1 MKIIL
6 ILLTL
11 ILLLTSC
18 GLPEQTEVETTTA
31 ETESD
36 TEPVYATTASEE
48 SPDAKVDKS
57 KYPQITNLP
66 ALYIDLDDNVML
78 GHINKQDYVWGSYTL
93 VGDDTITDIYEKPLE
108 MKGRGN
114 YSWSFPKK
122 PYTLRLD
129 KKADI
134 LGLGAAKRWVL
145 VTTYS
150 DKTLM
155 RNFLTMTLAYD
166 IGAEFSPEC
175 RYVDLIV
182 NGEYQGPYVLTEK
195 IQIHENRVDIDSSK
209 YGLFEIEM
217 EYRHSGNCHY
227 CIILP
232 SGVHMMFIDPDED
245 DTSKD
250 ELDKKFIEYKSF
262 MTTAD
267 IALTKGYDEYSKY
280 IDVDSFIDWYI
291 VNEFVKNYD
300 SNFTTSCY
308 CFINNDG
315 LLTMGPVW
323 DYDTCYGNQIVE
335 TCVDPN
341 GYHVRK
347 APWYTILRGDDT
359 FNEMLYKRWTELRN
373 DGVFDDFV
381 QSITDTAEYISE
393 SEKLDRKIWP
403 DALKSRDL
411 RGKMSLFTYQEELD
425 YLINWV
431 ERRIT
436 WLDTQWYKN

>member
-1 MKIIL
+1 MKR
-6 ILLTL
+6 ILLLITL
-11 ILLLTSC
+11 ILFLTSC
-18 GLPEQTEVETTTA
+18 GEPKPVEIDPPITESETVKEEVIIT
-31 ETESD
+31 ETE
-36 TEPVYATTASEE
+36 EL
-48 SPDAKVDKS
+48 PDAKVDKS

-66 ALYIDLDDNVML
+66 ALYIDLNDNVTL
-78 GHINKQDYVWGSYTL
+78 NQINKEVFVGGSYTL
-93 VGDDTITDIYEKPLE
+93 VGDEDITDIYEKPLE

-122 PYTLRLD
+122 PYTLKLD

-175 RYVDLIV
+175 RYVDVII

-217 EYRHSGNCHY
+217 EYRHAGNCHY

-245 DTSKD
+245 DTSKE

-262 MTTAD
+262 MNAAD
-267 IALTKGYDEYSKY
+267 IAMTKGYDEYSKY
-280 IDVDSFIDWYI
+280 IDVPSFIDWYI

-315 LLTMGPVW
+315 MLTMGPVW
-323 DYDTCYGNQIVE
+323 DYDTCYGNQVVE
-335 TCVDPN
+335 SCVNPQ
-341 GYHVRK
+341 GYHVRNGS
-347 APWYTILRGDDT
+347 WYKILRSDDT
-359 FNEMLYKRWTELRN
+359 FNSMLYDRWTELRN
-373 DGVFDDFV
+373 NGIFDDFV
-381 QSITDTAEYISE
+381 QKITDTAEYISE
-393 SEKLDRKIWP
+393 SEKLDRIKWP
-403 DALKSRDL
+403 NALKSSDL
-411 RGKMSLFTYQEELD
+411 RGKLSLYTYEEELN

-431 ERRIT
+431 ERRIS
-436 WLDTQWYKN
+436 WLDTQWYEK